1 MSDFGIDPRFDNPTD
16 EEMMMQYMQMQ
27 GGIFGDNP
35 AKRMNMLQD
44 YFQTLGFNPI
54 ELAGTTPQAAP
65 VPPTYQNSIGRIY
78 GTDPVFGDIFN
89 AIESNVDPISAV
101 REAAKREGWTQDE
114 TNQNLQIATQY
125 ASERIQNTDKMAEW
139 ERENAGAM
147 GGWTMPDGSK
157 AKTAPLGGNDINAT
171 ASEYEL
177 LGAPTEEELI
187 AQYAGNRNPN
197 RRVVGGQGVSASGGV
212 GADGFGWNAPTP
224 SAQTEKFDSAVAG
237 VPSQFWAGAAPR
249 ANPRVTQPRT
259 AGGGRFSDN
268 PLVEKYAQK
277 EAKGDTRRYMDKT
290 KNQRVRSDANNA
302 AMQRIMA
309 MAAMMQGGYS
319 G

>member
-1 MSDFGIDPRFDNPTD
+1 MSDYGVDPMFSDPTD
-16 EEMMMQYMQMQ
+16 EELMMQYMQMQ

-44 YFQTLGFNPI
+44 YFQTLGFNPV
-54 ELAGTTPQAAP
+54 ELAGTNPQAAP
-65 VPPTYQNSIGRIY
+65 TPPTYQNSIGRIY

-89 AIESNVDPISAV
+89 AIEGDVDPISAV
-101 REAAKREGWTQDE
+101 KEAAKREGWTQDE

-125 ASERIQNTDKMAEW
+125 ASERIQNMDKMSEW

-177 LGAPTEEELI
+177 MGAPTEEELI
-187 AQYAGNRNPN
+187 RQYAGGRNPS
-197 RRVVGGQGVSASGGV
+197 RRVVPGAGVSASGGV
-212 GADGFGWNAPTP
+212 DADGFGWNAP
-224 SAQTEKFDSAVAG
+224 SAEAQTQRFDNAVAG
-237 VPSQFWAGAAPR
+237 VPSQFWAGATPKAKPG
-249 ANPRVTQPRT
+249 VTQPRT
-259 AGGGRFSDN
+259 VKGGQFSDN

-277 EAKGDTRRYMDKT
+277 EAKGDTKRFVNKA
-290 KNQRVRSDANNA
+290 KNQRVRSDAGEA

-309 MAAMMQGGYS
+309 LAAMMQGGYS
-319 G
+319 D